1 MKQMYS
7 NNLSAKDNIVIP
19 NYVAGFQNGIDV
31 PEEFMNKAVYV
42 GHPVYKEEGKFSLV
56 PVTEDEYQAVEGAE
70 YVGVLKSSLKTDEH
84 FNRTLAVM
92 DMGVIETEA
101 MDIKYSD
108 ALLKELKSNLKI
120 VFR

>member
-31 PEEFMNKAVYV
+31 PEEFMNKEVYV
-42 GHPVYKEEGKFSLV
+42 GHPVYKKEGKFSLV
-56 PVTEDEYQAVEGAE
+56 PVTEEGYQVVEGAE

-92 DMGVIETEA
+92 DLGVVETEA

-108 ALLKELKSNLKI
+108 ALLTELKSNLKI